1 MCLEGLRLDY
11 LTAVAA
17 HHQVEVVLRGTLAK
31 YGHVCRSS
39 RDGRS
44 QDEVNKLG
52 QHLLSAPAG
61 SKPSPL

>member
-39 RDGRS
+39 RDA
-44 QDEVNKLG
+44 EVRVR
-52 QHLLSAPAG
+52 
-61 SKPSPL
+61 